1 MENKQEIDSKMDKKI
16 IFLDVDDH
24 LVAAEKVCVS
34 ARIPNVLRSLD
45 SLLFALSKYVK
56 TILVP

>member
-24 LVAAEKVCVS
+24 LVTSEKW
-34 ARIPNVLRSLD
+34 VLVLEYQI
-45 SLLFALSKYVK
+45 FCAH
-56 TILVP
+56 

>member
-24 LVAAEKVCVS
+24 LVAAKKVRVR
-34 ARIPNVLRSLD
+34 ARIPTILYSLD
-45 SLLFALSKYVK
+45 SPLFALSKYVK
-56 TILVP
+56 TILVS